1 VLCFVAG
8 LTRLPILALVALVAV
23 ARVPGIAAAIW
34 LGASAERMSWQVWA
48 VLGGLAAVV
57 ALVAWRFGDRLEEK
71 LLALVKRS
79 T

>member
-1 VLCFVAG
+1 M
-8 LTRLPILALVALVAV
+8 

-34 LGASAERMSWQVWA
+34 VGASAERMSWQLWA
-48 VLGGLAAVV
+48 VLGAAAAVA